1 MNQTPPNDTWTNAG
15 KLEPDR
21 TILEQFIGI
30 VFKNADKNG
39 FISLRLFPDKG
50 SKNEKPIEIEAIQVG
65 DKDLLGV
72 TVIRAAQAAN
82 WHEPAVFCP
91 PVCTFRD
98 HKTAKT
104 DNLFEGVCLSI
115 DNDEHPLAA
124 RAKLEAVLGVATVV
138 VASGGEWTDPA
149 TGVVEPK
156 GHQHWRLKK
165 PTSTKA
171 EHEMLYEARSLATK
185 LVGGDTTSK
194 SIVHPMRWPGSVHR
208 KGAPRLA
215 TIAAFSDHEIDL
227 NEALDAL
234 REEAGSLDLGNA
246 GFKRNGKL
254 RAADDAYVASALSM
268 IPNGS
273 DPKAH
278 DWDFWNG
285 IGMKTWAATGGSKAG
300 RDAFHAWSA
309 KSEKYDKAKTDD
321 RWDHYFTSPPT
332 LAGFGSLVYLA
343 RENSP
348 GWSYE
353 GDLKR
358 LNKVHAVLP
367 IGGKTRVVTF
377 GELPEFP
384 GRETIIMTQSVGDFR
399 ALHNKYRHA
408 YTDEKGKPQEMPLGN
423 YWIGNPKRRQYD
435 GGMAFMPR
443 HEGDTSTKLNLWRG
457 FGVKAAK
464 PAGKT
469 GAQGCPKFLDFML
482 VIICNG
488 SQEHFEY
495 LRKREATILQKRI
508 RSEIALGLRTDEEG
522 AGKGFYE
529 KTMRRLLGTH
539 AMLITNPKHIIGAF
553 NPHLETLLRLT
564 ADEALFVGNHEHRNA
579 LFSLITE
586 DTLTIEHKGCAVYSS
601 DNYLNSTIL
610 SNAEH
615 FVPISNTARRFF
627 IPTVSAARLQDSD
640 YFAGLQAELD
650 NGGYEALLY
659 HLLHEVD
666 LNGFNIRKVPQTE
679 ALRYQRDQSLP
690 PLEMWWCE
698 LLESGTLRGS
708 DPAEPWR
715 AVSSNYMRM
724 IKVET
729 RSPFGGTNTQMRSFN
744 QPGLFDQAR
753 QIEPRLK
760 NYFSD
765 RRLGLFLS
773 EMGCD
778 NTKKVLR
785 RQGWSF
791 PPLLDCR
798 KEWEKRYPG
807 WKWRNSDLKE
817 WQAEGD
823 NFDDFE

>member
-50 SKNEKPIEIEAIQVG
+50 SKNEKPIDIEAIQVG

-104 DNLFEGVCLSI
+104 DNLFEGICLSI

-156 GHQHWRLKK
+156 GHQHWRLKSRRSLRSS
-165 PTSTKA
+165 TRCSTKP
-171 EHEMLYEARSLATK
+171 ARWQRSWWAATHQQVDRAPVALARQRA
-185 LVGGDTTSK
+185 
-194 SIVHPMRWPGSVHR
+194 PQ
-208 KGAPRLA
+208 GAPRLA

-234 REEAGSLDLGNA
+234 REEAGSLDFGNA
-246 GFKRNGKL
+246 GVKPNGKL
-254 RAADDAYVASALSM
+254 RAADDAYVASALSV
-268 IPNGS
+268 IPNGN

-300 RDAFHAWSA
+300 REAFHAWSA

-343 RENSP
+343 RQNSP

-443 HEGDTSTKLNLWRG
+443 HEGDTGTKLNLWRG

-488 SQEHFEY
+488 NQEHFEY

-539 AMLITNPKHIIGAF
+539 GMLITNPKHIIGAF
-553 NPHLETLLRLT
+553 NPHLETLLRVT

-586 DTLTIEHKGCAVYSS
+586 DTLTIEHKGCAVYSA

-666 LNGFNIRKVPQTE
+666 SRSTFARCRRPKGRL
-679 ALRYQRDQSLP
+679 QRLGLP
-690 PLEMWWCE
+690 PLERGGE
-698 LLESGTLRGS
+698 LLKAVRWA
-708 DPAEPWR
+708 DPRNR
-715 AVSSNYMRM
+715 AVATVTRA
-724 IKVET
+724 IK
-729 RSPFGGTNTQMRSFN
+729 
-744 QPGLFDQAR
+744 
-753 QIEPRLK
+753 
-760 NYFSD
+760 
-765 RRLGLFLS
+765 
-773 EMGCD
+773 
-778 NTKKVLR
+778 
-785 RQGWSF
+785 
-791 PPLLDCR
+791 
-798 KEWEKRYPG
+798 
-807 WKWRNSDLKE
+807 
-817 WQAEGD
+817 
-823 NFDDFE
+823 

>member
-50 SKNEKPIEIEAIQVG
+50 SKNEKPIDIEAIQVG

-185 LVGGDTTSK
+185 LVGGDSTSK
-194 SIVHPMRWPGSVHR
+194 SIVHPLRWPGSVHR

-234 REEAGSLDLGNA
+234 REEAGSLDFGNA
-246 GFKRNGKL
+246 GVKPNGKL
-254 RAADDAYVASALSM
+254 RAADDAYVASALSV
-268 IPNGS
+268 IPNGN

-300 RDAFHAWSA
+300 REAFHAWSA

-343 RENSP
+343 RQNSP

-399 ALHNKYRHA
+399 LCTIN
-408 YTDEKGKPQEMPLGN
+408 TGTPTPT
-423 YWIGNPKRRQYD
+423 KR
-435 GGMAFMPR
+435 A
-443 HEGDTSTKLNLWRG
+443 N
-457 FGVKAAK
+457 
-464 PAGKT
+464 
-469 GAQGCPKFLDFML
+469 
-482 VIICNG
+482 
-488 SQEHFEY
+488 
-495 LRKREATILQKRI
+495 RKRCRWAITGSATP
-508 RSEIALGLRTDEEG
+508 SDGNTTAEWPSCP
-522 AGKGFYE
+522 
-529 KTMRRLLGTH
+529 GTR
-539 AMLITNPKHIIGAF
+539 AT
-553 NPHLETLLRLT
+553 
-564 ADEALFVGNHEHRNA
+564 
-579 LFSLITE
+579 
-586 DTLTIEHKGCAVYSS
+586 
-601 DNYLNSTIL
+601 
-610 SNAEH
+610 
-615 FVPISNTARRFF
+615 
-627 IPTVSAARLQDSD
+627 
-640 YFAGLQAELD
+640 
-650 NGGYEALLY
+650 
-659 HLLHEVD
+659 
-666 LNGFNIRKVPQTE
+666 
-679 ALRYQRDQSLP
+679 
-690 PLEMWWCE
+690 
-698 LLESGTLRGS
+698 
-708 DPAEPWR
+708 PAP
-715 AVSSNYMRM
+715 S
-724 IKVET
+724 
-729 RSPFGGTNTQMRSFN
+729 
-744 QPGLFDQAR
+744 
-753 QIEPRLK
+753 
-760 NYFSD
+760 
-765 RRLGLFLS
+765 
-773 EMGCD
+773 
-778 NTKKVLR
+778 
-785 RQGWSF
+785 
-791 PPLLDCR
+791 
-798 KEWEKRYPG
+798 
-807 WKWRNSDLKE
+807 
-817 WQAEGD
+817 
-823 NFDDFE
+823 